1 MLLSTRQRTQ
11 LEKIITQ
18 VEKILMQADAA
29 EKRAAKSQR
38 TVAPK
43 KRGRKSLSKNGAH
56 RRSRAAAVAM
66 RKEIKAAR
74 RKGISAAELAK
85 KYGVTTSYIYQQR

>member
-1 MLLSTRQRTQ
+1 MLLSTRQRAQ
-11 LEKIITQ
+11 LEKIIMQ

-38 TVAPK
+38 TVSSK

-56 RRSRAAAVAM
+56 RRSRADAIAM

>member
-1 MLLSTRQRTQ
+1 MLLSTRQRAQ

-38 TVAPK
+38 TVSSK
-43 KRGRKSLSKNGAH
+43 KLARKSSKNGAH
-56 RRSRAAAVAM
+56 RRSRADAIAM

-74 RKGISAAELAK
+74 RRGISAAELAR
-85 KYGVTTSYIYQQR
+85 KYRVTTSYIYQQR

>member
-1 MLLSTRQRTQ
+1 MLLGKRQRTQ

-38 TVAPK
+38 TVASK
-43 KRGRKSLSKNGAH
+43 KTGRKSLSKNGAS
-56 RRSRAAAVAM
+56 RRSRADAVAM

-74 RKGISAAELAK
+74 KKGTSAAELAK

>member
-1 MLLSTRQRTQ
+1 MQLSKRQRTQ

-29 EKRAAKSQR
+29 EKRVAKSQR
-38 TVAPK
+38 TAAFK
-43 KRGRKSLSKNGAH
+43 KTGRKSLSKNRAP
-56 RRSRAAAVAM
+56 RRSRADAAAM

-74 RKGISAAELAK
+74 KKGTSATELAK
-85 KYGVTTSYIYQQR
+85 KYGVTTSYVYQQR